1 MVRLQRASER
11 VPLLR
16 EIGGI
21 GRVAC
26 PVVGGDPV
34 GDLLDP
40 VGVVP
45 EMWVV
50 ARLLVEQVGNREHL
64 PARTGVG
71 RQELL
76 APIVVAGA
84 IQDDVVSGREGT
96 RIGRAALVLVRVRA
110 RVGDDTR
117 HRYMRA
123 AQLGG
128 DAAPEVLARD
138 YLKRRARTGAR
149 GLRAAGGQHI
159 AQEGGYE

>member
-11 VPLLR
+11 LPLLR
-16 EIGGI
+16 EIGGV
-21 GRVAC
+21 GGVAC
-26 PVVGGDPV
+26 LVIGGDPV
-34 GDLLDP
+34 GDFVDP
-40 VGVVP
+40 AGVVP

-50 ARLLVEQVGNREHL
+50 ARLLVEQVGNCEHL
-64 PARTGVG
+64 PARTRVG

-96 RIGRAALVLVRVRA
+96 CIGRAALVLVRVRA
-110 RVGDDTR
+110 WVGDDAR

-138 YLKRRARTGAR
+138 YLERLT
-149 GLRAAGGQHI
+149 
-159 AQEGGYE
+159 